1 MFHLHIKLCA
11 NISYNMVNIFG
22 GPCSRNILPRI
33 DAIGGASFDVNGESQ
48 QYLENQ
54 SLTVTMYLKS

>member
-1 MFHLHIKLCA
+1 MQTSLTIWL
-11 NISYNMVNIFG
+11 IF
-22 GPCSRNILPRI
+22 LVAHVQARI

-48 QYLENQ
+48 QYLEKQ